1 MLFEAGLSF
10 WSGEATR
17 YPSDSG
23 YDTGIFVRTNIIVR
37 NFFFTIFE
45 ATFQRYLIFDAL
57 HLIFSLYL

>member
-17 YPSDSG
+17 YPLDSD

-37 NFFFTIFE
+37 NFFFYNF
-45 ATFQRYLIFDAL
+45 
-57 HLIFSLYL
+57 

>member
-37 NFFFTIFE
+37 NFFLQFLKQHIND
-45 ATFQRYLIFDAL
+45 I
-57 HLIFSLYL
+57 